1 MPDPGT
7 QSGALGGC
15 GAVPMLHRGWT
26 KGLGML
32 RVTLRGAGLPTVVL
46 GSGETLLFGRAP
58 HQVLPEDADA
68 SLPLTALALP
78 RCAPHVSRLLGELV
92 VGEETVRLRW
102 HGSGETQVSS
112 LFDAPGGARRVTVTE
127 GMSLLLDEGENA
139 LTVMRGRQSGP
150 SSYDDL
156 TIVVDV
162 SPVAPVPVQR
172 PRTAADGE
180 LDGAVTAPAPQLVR
194 QTREWYV
201 ALALAEPWLTGTDD
215 YPRPPS
221 NREIFE
227 RVLGWHGYAWN
238 LERAQR
244 VDDAIRA
251 ISRLAFGPRDDPFQA
266 GSGRA
271 QNVRFAIGRRAAE
284 VRLVTADDLDEVE
297 RAAQRRLADRKVPPA
312 AGSSP
317 TP

>member
-1 MPDPGT
+1 
-7 QSGALGGC
+7 
-15 GAVPMLHRGWT
+15 
-26 KGLGML
+26 ML

-58 HQVLPEDADA
+58 HHLLPDDPDAA
-68 SLPLTALALP
+68 VNLTALALP
-78 RCAPHVSRLLGELV
+78 RCAPHVSRLLGELI

-102 HGSGETQVSS
+102 HGAGETQVSS
-112 LFDAPGGARRVTVTE
+112 LFDAPGGARRVTVAE

-150 SSYDDL
+150 ATYDDL

-162 SPVAPVPVQR
+162 TPVAAVVAPR
-172 PRTAADGE
+172 PRPVDAESDGT
-180 LDGAVTAPAPQLVR
+180 VTAPAPQLAP

-284 VRLVTADDLDEVE
+284 VRLVTAEDLDHVE
-297 RAAQRRLADRKVPPA
+297 RAAAKRRAERNVPPPT
-312 AGSSP
+312 GSP
-317 TP
+317 PAH

>member
-1 MPDPGT
+1 
-7 QSGALGGC
+7 
-15 GAVPMLHRGWT
+15 
-26 KGLGML
+26 ML

-58 HQVLPEDADA
+58 HQALPADPDA
-68 SLPLTALALP
+68 SLALTALALP

-102 HGSGETQVSS
+102 RGAGETQVSS

-150 SSYDDL
+150 ASYDDL

-162 SPVAPVPVQR
+162 SPAAPAPAQR
-172 PRTAADGE
+172 PRAAEPE
-180 LDGAVTAPAPQLVR
+180 LDGAVTAPAPQLVSR
-194 QTREWYV
+194 TREWYV

-266 GSGRA
+266 GGGRA

-284 VRLVTADDLDEVE
+284 VRLVTAEDLDEVE
-297 RAAQRRLADRKVPPA
+297 RAAARRLADRKVPPPQ
-312 AGSSP
+312 GSSP
-317 TP
+317 AS